1 MNEISL
7 IYKFLIEHFK
17 NDLLVNTITILPTL
31 EMDFNKE
38 NIYPL
43 VNLDLKETSPAY
55 DNIEA
60 QFTITILQQ
69 RDVNAKKIDNKL
81 LTNTNY
87 VDNLNETHSIGMKLI
102 NRLEKQNND
111 ENVEVSTYTN
121 FRILK
126 DYGMS
131 GLDGVQFD
139 IDLVVENLG
148 SGC

>member
-31 EMDFNKE
+31 EMDLNKE
-38 NIYPL
+38 NVYPL

-102 NRLEKQNND
+102 NRLEKQNNE

>member
-31 EMDFNKE
+31 EMDLNKE

-102 NRLEKQNND
+102 NRLEKQNNED
-111 ENVEVSTYTN
+111 NVEVSTYTN

-139 IDLVVENLG
+139 IDLIVENLG

>member
-31 EMDFNKE
+31 EMDLNKE

-87 VDNLNETHSIGMKLI
+87 VDNLNETHSIGLKLI
-102 NRLEKQNND
+102 NRLEKQNNN

-139 IDLVVENLG
+139 IDLIVENLG

>member
-1 MNEISL
+1 
-7 IYKFLIEHFK
+7 
-17 NDLLVNTITILPTL
+17 LVNTITILPTL
-31 EMDFNKE
+31 EMDLNKG

-43 VNLDLKETSPAY
+43 VNIDLKETSPAY
-55 DNIEA
+55 DNIEF

-102 NRLEKQNND
+102 NRLEKQNNE